1 MRRRWCVSD
10 DDETQELYR
19 CARVRL
25 AKRTTAGWSLSC
37 AAGIR
42 ADSQWPARSIPQ
54 CGLPK
59 SGSGS
64 SCVASPWRAAN
75 LGRSRLFRRPEPAES
90 RLRAELPALQLQTD
104 PLPKFRMNWALGTPK
119 ERAIVR
125 RGRAGVVVDRWPS
138 VLTAAGQHCPVLPRI
153 AHGPP
158 PGTTAARPPPGSPES
173 THSKWHPLRRVCLR
187 RDGGNRSKGRRGI
200 ETEPQDADLSIGR
213 LAELHGAAQ
222 VRRHR

>member
-104 PLPKFRMNWALGTPK
+104 PLPKYGSLAPKFFVHRFLGATGIAALCRIVEAPEPHEIK
-119 ERAIVR
+119 RYPEPRRA
-125 RGRAGVVVDRWPS
+125 
-138 VLTAAGQHCPVLPRI
+138 
-153 AHGPP
+153 
-158 PGTTAARPPPGSPES
+158 
-173 THSKWHPLRRVCLR
+173 
-187 RDGGNRSKGRRGI
+187 
-200 ETEPQDADLSIGR
+200 
-213 LAELHGAAQ
+213 
-222 VRRHR
+222 